1 MNKLVEQT
9 IYFFIWLWTILYFIL
24 INIIIGYLTI
34 KGSEQLSLN
43 LIFGDVGAFDAL
55 LIKKQ
60 VLDGLFPAIVGTT
73 FLVLLTICFAIPVG
87 IGAGIYLAEYA
98 DYHTKR
104 VVNIFLDTLSAIPSI
119 VIGLFGIS
127 LIIFIN
133 KYLHTRIYTGLIIS
147 SLSLAVLVLPYIVRS
162 TELALEGIPLSTRIA
177 ALSLGATKIQN
188 ILYVLLPKSLPG
200 ILSGV
205 LLSVG
210 RCASDVA
217 VIMLTGAVANAGVPR
232 SIFDNYEALP
242 FFIFYISSEY
252 RNNAELMNGYSASLI
267 LLIICIFLFII
278 STIMGKSISK
288 LSLIR

>member
-34 KGSEQLSLN
+34 KGSEQLSLS

-55 LIKKQ
+55 LIKKH
-60 VLDGLFPAIVGTT
+60 VLDGLFPAIVGTIL
-73 FLVLLTICFAIPVG
+73 LVILTICFAIPVG

-104 VVNIFLDTLSAIPSI
+104 VVNIFFDTLSAIPSI
-119 VIGLFGIS
+119 VIGLFGLS